1 MNITEAVFNRLYEIT
16 DCHLDAEL
24 KERMYAL
31 GLLPGQQL
39 LVIRKGIG
47 GDPIQIRIG
56 ATEIM
61 LRKNIAEHI
70 NITEAADSL

>member
-1 MNITEAVFNRLYEIT
+1 MNISSAALNMQFKIV

-24 KERMYAL
+24 RERLFAL
-31 GLLPGQQL
+31 GLIPGQKIQI
-39 LVIRKGIG
+39 VRKGFG

-61 LRKNIAEHI
+61 LRKQLADHI
-70 NITEAADSL
+70 EITEVIDAS